1 MHGGSVNC
9 LGSFVNG
16 ILNPLTQSNTYTS
29 SVILHHSSINRANFP
44 AVLTDSTFVTFADG
58 IDSQTLELL
67 ETGGD
72 NLTRSHA
79 LGDARAGAAGLKTA
93 VQIADS

>member
-9 LGSFVNG
+9 LGSFVND
-16 ILNPLTQSNTYTS
+16 ILYPLTQSNTYTS

-44 AVLTDSTFVTFADG
+44 AVLTDSTFTFADG